1 MKTFVAETNHIEEGG
16 RVTVTC
22 NATEVS
28 SATLVKKERR
38 KIKLKQV
45 LHNDRRNRQ
54 DRRTMPQCESK
65 LGKLVNMARSAVLH
79 FWY

>member
-45 LHNDRRNRQ
+45 LHNDRQNRQ

-65 LGKLVNMARSAVLH
+65 LGKLVNMARSAVVH